1 MSTNAFLSSLFSLEG
16 RTALITGATRGIGQN
31 MALALAK
38 AGADLILIQRN
49 LDNQETATQVR
60 ELGRTATV
68 VQCDLTDKAQV
79 GAIVQKIT
87 GSTDTGGMGLVIDIL
102 VNCGGIQRRWC
113 TAESFPDDNWSE
125 VLQVNLNA
133 VWTLSRDC
141 GKHMLETRGVGST
154 APRGKIINVASLL
167 SYQGGLTVPAYAA
180 AKHGVLGLIKALSNE
195 WSPKGINV
203 MGEPFTCSISPGY
216 IATEMNTA
224 LIADPVRSR
233 QIMER
238 IPIGRWG
245 APEDF
250 EGAIV
255 FLASRASDY
264 VCGESLLVDGGWM
277 AR

>member
-1 MSTNAFLSSLFSLEG
+1 MSSNEYLSFLFSLQG
-16 RTALITGATRGIGQN
+16 RTALITGGTRGIGQK

-49 LDNQETATQVR
+49 LENRDTASQA
-60 ELGRTATV
+60 ESLGRTVTV

-79 GAIVQKIT
+79 SAIVQKIT
-87 GSTDTGGMGLVIDIL
+87 GGKDAGGLGLAIDIL
-102 VNCGGIQRRWC
+102 VNCGGIQRRAP
-113 TAESFPDDNWSE
+113 AETFSDEDWTD

-133 VWTLSRDC
+133 VWTLARDC
-141 GKHMLETRGVGST
+141 GKHMLASRGVGST
-154 APRGKIINVASLL
+154 TPRGKIINVASLL
-167 SYQGGLTVPAYAA
+167 SYQGGMTVPAYAA

-195 WSPKGINV
+195 WSAKGINV
-203 MGEPFTCSISPGY
+203 NGISPGY

-250 EGAIV
+250 EGVVV

-264 VCGESLLVDGGWM
+264 VCGESLVVDGGWM

>member
-1 MSTNAFLSSLFSLEG
+1 MSNAYLLSLFSLEG
-16 RTALITGATRGIGQN
+16 RTALVTGGTRGIGQKL
-31 MALALAK
+31 ALALAG

-49 LDNQETATQVR
+49 LDNQDTATQAR
-60 ELGRTATV
+60 QLGRNATI

-79 GAIVQKIT
+79 GAIVQKVT
-87 GSTDTGGMGLVIDIL
+87 GSVDAGGLGLVVDIL
-102 VNCGGIQRRWC
+102 VNCGGIQRRAP
-113 TAESFPDDNWSE
+113 AETFTDENWSE

-141 GKHMLETRGVGST
+141 GAHMLKTRGVGST
-154 APRGKIINVASLL
+154 NPRGKIINVASLL

-203 MGEPFTCSISPGY
+203 NGISPGY

-224 LIADPVRSR
+224 LIADQVRSR

-264 VCGESLLVDGGWM
+264 VCGETLVVDGGWM

>member
-1 MSTNAFLSSLFSLEG
+1 MSNAYLLSLFSLEG
-16 RTALITGATRGIGQN
+16 RTALVTGGTRGIGQKL
-31 MALALAK
+31 ALALAG

-49 LDNQETATQVR
+49 LDNQDTATQAR
-60 ELGRTATV
+60 QLGRNATI
-68 VQCDLTDKAQV
+68 VQCDLTDKVQV
-79 GAIVQKIT
+79 GAIVQKVT
-87 GSTDTGGMGLVIDIL
+87 GSVDAGGLGLVVDIL
-102 VNCGGIQRRWC
+102 VNCGGIQRRSVAP
-113 TAESFPDDNWSE
+113 AETFTDENWSE

-141 GKHMLETRGVGST
+141 GAHMLKTRGVGST
-154 APRGKIINVASLL
+154 NPRGKIINVASLL

-180 AKHGVLGLIKALSNE
+180 AKHGIKALSNE

-203 MGEPFTCSISPGY
+203 NGISPGY

-224 LIADPVRSR
+224 LIADQVRSR

-264 VCGESLLVDGGWM
+264 VCGETLVVDGGWM

>member
-1 MSTNAFLSSLFSLEG
+1 MSNEFLSSLFSLQG
-16 RTALITGATRGIGQN
+16 RTALVTGGTRGIGQKL
-31 MALALAK
+31 ALALAS

-49 LDNQETATQVR
+49 LENQDTADQAR
-60 ELGRTATV
+60 KIGRNATI
-68 VQCDLTDKAQV
+68 VQCDLTDKVQV

-87 GSTDTGGMGLVIDIL
+87 GEMGLVVDIL
-102 VNCGGIQRRWC
+102 VNCGGIQRRAP
-113 TAESFPDDNWSE
+113 AETFTDENWSE

-141 GKHMLETRGVGST
+141 GAHMLKTRGVGST
-154 APRGKIINVASLL
+154 NPRGKIINVASLL

-203 MGEPFTCSISPGY
+203 NGISPGY

-224 LIADPVRSR
+224 LIADQVRSR

-264 VCGESLLVDGGWM
+264 VCGETLVVDGGWM

>member
-1 MSTNAFLSSLFSLEG
+1 MASNEFLSSLFSLQG
-16 RTALITGATRGIGQN
+16 RTALITGGTRGIGQA

-49 LDNQETATQVR
+49 LANQDTATQAKQ
-60 ELGRTATV
+60 LGRTVTV
-68 VQCDLTDKAQV
+68 VGCDLADKVQL

-87 GSTDTGGMGLVIDIL
+87 GNVDAGGMGLVVDIL
-102 VNCGGIQRRWC
+102 VNCGGIQRRAP
-113 TAESFPDDNWSE
+113 AETFTDENWNE

-141 GKHMLETRGVGST
+141 GRHMLESRGVGST
-154 APRGKIINVASLL
+154 GHRGKIINVASLL
-167 SYQGGLTVPAYAA
+167 SYQGGMTVPAYAA

-203 MGEPFTCSISPGY
+203 NGISPGY

-224 LIADPVRSR
+224 LIADQVRSR

-245 APEDF
+245 APGDF

>member
-1 MSTNAFLSSLFSLEG
+1 MTSNEFLSSLFSLQG
-16 RTALITGATRGIGQN
+16 RTALVTGGTRGIGQT

-38 AGADLILIQRN
+38 AGADLILVQRN
-49 LDNQETATQVR
+49 LDNQDTATQAKQ
-60 ELGRTATV
+60 LGRQVAV
-68 VQCDLTDKAQV
+68 VQCDLADKEQL
-79 GAIVQKIT
+79 GGLVQKIT
-87 GSTDTGGMGLVIDIL
+87 GEMGLKFDIL
-102 VNCGGIQRRWC
+102 VNSGGIQRRAP
-113 TAESFPDDNWSE
+113 AENFTNENWDE

-141 GKHMLETRGVGST
+141 GKHMLESRGVGFTGS
-154 APRGKIINVASLL
+154 RGKIINVASLL
-167 SYQGGLTVPAYAA
+167 SYQGGMTVPAYAA

-195 WSPKGINV
+195 WSSKGINV
-203 MGEPFTCSISPGY
+203 NGISPGY

-245 APEDF
+245 TPEDF
-250 EGAIV
+250 EGAII

>member
-1 MSTNAFLSSLFSLEG
+1 MSNAFLSSLFSLEG
-16 RTALITGATRGIGQN
+16 RTALVTGGTRGIGQKL
-31 MALALAK
+31 ALALAS

-49 LDNQETATQVR
+49 LENQDTADQAR
-60 ELGRTATV
+60 KIGRNVTIV
-68 VQCDLTDKAQV
+68 ECDLTDKVQV

-87 GSTDTGGMGLVIDIL
+87 GEMGLVVDIL
-102 VNCGGIQRRWC
+102 VNCGGIQRRAP
-113 TAESFPDDNWSE
+113 AETFTDENWSE

-141 GKHMLETRGVGST
+141 GAHMLKTRGVGST
-154 APRGKIINVASLL
+154 NPRGKIINVASLL

-203 MGEPFTCSISPGY
+203 NGISPGY

-224 LIADPVRSR
+224 LIADQVRSR

-264 VCGESLLVDGGWM
+264 VCGETLVVDGGWM

>member
-1 MSTNAFLSSLFSLEG
+1 MTSNEFLSSLFSLQG
-16 RTALITGATRGIGQN
+16 RTALVTGGTRGIGQT

-38 AGADLILIQRN
+38 AGADLILVQRN
-49 LDNQETATQVR
+49 LDNQDTATQAKQ
-60 ELGRTATV
+60 LGRQVAV
-68 VQCDLTDKAQV
+68 VQCDLADKEQL
-79 GAIVQKIT
+79 GELVQKIT
-87 GSTDTGGMGLVIDIL
+87 GEMGLKFDIL
-102 VNCGGIQRRWC
+102 VNSGGIQRRAP
-113 TAESFPDDNWSE
+113 AENFTNENWDE

-141 GKHMLETRGVGST
+141 GKHMLESRGVGFTGS
-154 APRGKIINVASLL
+154 RGKIINVASLL
-167 SYQGGLTVPAYAA
+167 SYQGGMTVPAYAA
-180 AKHGVLGLIKALSNE
+180 SKHGVLGLIKALSNE
-195 WSPKGINV
+195 WSSKGIN
-203 MGEPFTCSISPGY
+203 
-216 IATEMNTA
+216 MNTA

-245 APEDF
+245 TPEDF
-250 EGAIV
+250 EGAVI

>member
-1 MSTNAFLSSLFSLEG
+1 MSSNGFLSSLFSLEG
-16 RTALITGATRGIGQN
+16 RTALVTGATRGIGQK

-38 AGADLILIQRN
+38 AGADIILLQRN
-49 LDNQETATQVR
+49 LDNQDTASQAKQ
-60 ELGRTATV
+60 LGRKAIV
-68 VQCDLTDKAQV
+68 VQCDLAVKEQV
-79 GAIVQKIT
+79 GSIVQKIT
-87 GSTDTGGMGLVIDIL
+87 GSKEAGGLALKIDIL
-102 VNCGGIQRRWC
+102 VNCGGIQRRSP
-113 TAESFPDDNWSE
+113 AENFPDEDWNE
-125 VLQVNLNA
+125 VLQVNLNT

-141 GKHMLETRGVGST
+141 GKHMLASRGHGFTGS
-154 APRGKIINVASLL
+154 RGKIINIASLV

-203 MGEPFTCSISPGY
+203 NGISPGY

-250 EGAIV
+250 EGAVV

-264 VCGESLLVDGGWM
+264 VCGESLVVDGGWM

>member
-1 MSTNAFLSSLFSLEG
+1 MTTAEYLSSLFSLQG
-16 RTALITGATRGIGQN
+16 RTALVTGGTRGIGQK

-38 AGADLILIQRN
+38 AGADLVLIQR
-49 LDNQETATQVR
+49 DIENQDTADQAR
-60 ELGRTATV
+60 QLGRTATV
-68 VQCDLTDKAQV
+68 VQCDLADKTQL
-79 GAIVQKIT
+79 GAIVHKIT
-87 GSTDTGGMGLVIDIL
+87 ASTDEGGLGLVIDIL
-102 VNCGGIQRRWC
+102 VNSGGIQRRAP
-113 TAESFPDDNWSE
+113 AETFSDENWDQ

-141 GKHMLETRGVGST
+141 GRHMLATRGPTST
-154 APRGKIINVASLL
+154 THRGKIINVASLL
-167 SYQGGLTVPAYAA
+167 SYQGGMTVPAYAA
-180 AKHGVLGLIKALSNE
+180 AKHGVYGLIKALSNE

-203 MGEPFTCSISPGY
+203 NGISPGY

-245 APEDF
+245 TPADF

-255 FLASRASDY
+255 FLASRAADY

>member
-16 RTALITGATRGIGQN
+16 KTALVTGGTRGIGQKL
-31 MALALAK
+31 ALALAK
-38 AGADLILIQRN
+38 AGADLVLIQRN
-49 LDNQETATQVR
+49 LDNQDTATQAR
-60 ELGRTATV
+60 QLGRAATI
-68 VQCDLTDKAQV
+68 VQCDLADKKQL
-79 GAIVQKIT
+79 GAVVQKVT
-87 GSTDTGGMGLVIDIL
+87 GSVESGGLGLVIDIL
-102 VNCGGIQRRWC
+102 INCGGIQRRAP
-113 TAESFPDDNWSE
+113 AENFTDEDWSE

-167 SYQGGLTVPAYAA
+167 SYQGGMTVPAYAA

-195 WSPKGINV
+195 WSAKGINV
-203 MGEPFTCSISPGY
+203 NGISPGY

-224 LIADPVRSR
+224 LIADAVRSR

-250 EGAIV
+250 EGAVV
-255 FLASRASDY
+255 FLASRAADY
-264 VCGESLLVDGGWM
+264 VCGESLVVDGGWM

>member
-1 MSTNAFLSSLFSLEG
+1 MSNEFLASLFSLEG
-16 RTALITGATRGIGQN
+16 RTALVTGATRGIGQKL
-31 MALALAK
+31 ALALAR

-49 LDNQETATQVR
+49 LENQDTATQAR
-60 ELGRTATV
+60 QLGRSATV
-68 VQCDLTDKAQV
+68 VQCDLTDKSQV

-87 GSTDTGGMGLVIDIL
+87 SSTDTGGMGLVIDIL
-102 VNCGGIQRRWC
+102 VNCGGIQRRAP
-113 TAESFPDDNWSE
+113 AETFTDENWNE

-141 GKHMLETRGVGST
+141 GAHMLKTRGVGST
-154 APRGKIINVASLL
+154 NHRGKIINIASLL

-180 AKHGVLGLIKALSNE
+180 AKHGIKALSNE

-203 MGEPFTCSISPGY
+203 NGISPGY

-250 EGAIV
+250 EGPIV

-264 VCGESLLVDGGWM
+264 VCGETLVVDGGWM
-277 AR
+277 GR